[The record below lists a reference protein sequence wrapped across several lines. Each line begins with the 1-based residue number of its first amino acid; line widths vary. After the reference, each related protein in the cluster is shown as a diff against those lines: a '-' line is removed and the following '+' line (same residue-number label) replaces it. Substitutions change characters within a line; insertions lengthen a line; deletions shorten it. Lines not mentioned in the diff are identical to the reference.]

1 MRTLPLPALLLLAA
15 GCAPAAAPPVVP
27 SAVAP
32 SALAPSAPATQAA
45 STTVPAP
52 TAAAAAPGAAPG
64 EAAACPLVTPTAHDG
79 RHDFDA
85 LHGTWRTHYKLL
97 RKRLA
102 NDHEWYACEGTSA
115 IRPFWAGQGNLED
128 GDVHCPDRV
137 IGGMTLR
144 TYDAATHQWSLW
156 WGTRKLGVVPPQ
168 QVGHFDGKG
177 TGEFFANDVWEG
189 KPIIVR
195 FKWTMDREHPQFEQ
209 AFSTDGGATW
219 EPNWTTVY
227 DRVPESTPGT
237 WNAKE

>member
-1 MRTLPLPALLLLAA
+1 MRTIPLPALLLVAA
-15 GCAPAAAPPVVP
+15 GCAPAAAPPPIAPAPPVAA
-27 SAVAP
+27 SAP
-32 SALAPSAPATQAA
+32 STQAA
-45 STTVPAP
+45 ASSPP
-52 TAAAAAPGAAPG
+52 TAAPAEP
-64 EAAACPLVTPTAHDG
+64 AACPLVTPTARDG

-85 LHGTWRTHYKLL
+85 LHGTWRTHYRML

-102 NDHEWYACEGTSA
+102 NDHEWYACEGTSVVRA
-115 IRPFWAGQGNLED
+115 FWAGQGNLED

-144 TYDAATHQWSLW
+144 TYDAETHQWSLW
-156 WGTRKLGVVPPQ
+156 WGTRKLGIVPPP
-168 QVGHFDGKG
+168 QVGHFDG
-177 TGEFFANDVWEG
+177 TGAATGAFFANDTWEG

-195 FKWTMDREHPQFEQ
+195 FQWTMDREHPRFEQ

-237 WNAKE
+237 WNAKD